1 MNADV
6 SFGRWLEKRRKALDL
21 TREEL
26 AQKVGCSVSGLR
38 KIENDARHPSK
49 QLAELLALAL
59 DIPEGQ
65 RRAFLRVARGELSL
79 DKVPASLPLPN
90 LELLQPP
97 TAFSKHIPIP
107 PTPLIGRETELAALR
122 QMLGDPQ
129 CRLMTLVGP
138 GGSGKSRLAIE
149 VARNSDIPSLG
160 GVAFVPLAGVGSTD
174 LILPAI
180 ASALDFKF
188 DDPRE
193 PYEQLLKYLKEKQM
207 VLILDNLEYLLDGA
221 GIISEMIEY
230 APNVKV
236 LCTSREQLNLHGE
249 WVFEVKGLS
258 VPQSA
263 EGTQFDDSSAV
274 RLFLQRANQ
283 VKATLSL
290 KNEDRAAIVRIC
302 KLVEGMPLAIELS
315 AVWTRTLSFQEIAL
329 EIEKNLDFLSTNMR
343 DIPERHRSL
352 RAVFD
357 HSWRRLSKEERE
369 VLMKLTVFQGGFTRE
384 LAEQVANAN
393 LTMLSALIMK
403 SLVHRLNEQ
412 RYDLHEAIRQYGLI
426 QLELAHSVEQT
437 RAVHLQTF
445 IHLAETLEP
454 ELSQSEQHRWLA
466 YLEIEH
472 DNFRAALRWAFDS
485 GDIVSSLRLTGALW
499 RFWFMHSHFIEGSQW
514 LERALQNAD
523 PGADPALRAKVLN
536 GAGLLAYYQNYF
548 DQAKS
553 KLEECLALQSHL
565 SEYDIAYAQMTIA
578 YIAHDQLDFT
588 RAASLYAEA
597 LQRFRR
603 LNDAY
608 GIIRALN
615 CQGVLAFDMGNL
627 DTAARLFSECL
638 ALARERKD
646 KGNMALAITNLGW
659 TAALQGDEMAIG
671 LCQEAMRSYHEL
683 GNKLGIAFCLEGVGA
698 GCILVSQLERAVQLF
713 SAANILRKT
722 IAAFLGGT
730 HALHVEAM
738 LQRARNALP
747 KETFVS
753 AWARGEALSLEQAIE
768 LALASS

>member
-1 MNADV
+1 MEV
-6 SFGRWLEKRRKALDL
+6 EISFGLWLQKRRKALDL

-59 DIPEGQ
+59 NIPADE
-65 RRAFLRVARGELSL
+65 RPAFLTIARRGLSL
-79 DKVPASLPLPN
+79 ERSKFQTPLPSLNLLHPPATFSRHMPVPA
-90 LELLQPP
+90 
-97 TAFSKHIPIP
+97 
-107 PTPLIGRETELAALR
+107 TPLIGRETELAALR
-122 QMLGDPQ
+122 QMLGDSQ
-129 CRLMTLVGP
+129 CRLITLVGP
-138 GGSGKSRLAIE
+138 GGSGKTRLAIE
-149 VARNSDIPSLG
+149 VACNSDIPSPDS
-160 GVAFVPLAGVGSTD
+160 VAFVPLAGVGSTD
-174 LILPAI
+174 LIIPAI
-180 ASALDFKF
+180 ASALDFTF
-188 DDPRE
+188 DGPNELHR
-193 PYEQLLKYLKEKQM
+193 QLLNHLKEKQTF
-207 VLILDNLEYLLDGA
+207 LILDNLEHLLDGV
-221 GIISEMIEY
+221 GIISDMIEY
-230 APNVKV
+230 APKVKV

-249 WVFEVKGLS
+249 WVFEVRGLP
-258 VPQSA
+258 VPPSA
-263 EGTQFDDSSAV
+263 EGPQFDHSSAV
-274 RLFLQRANQ
+274 RLFLQRASQ
-283 VKATLSL
+283 VKAIRTLR
-290 KNEDRAAIVRIC
+290 NEDRAAIVRIC

-315 AVWTRTLSFQEIAL
+315 AVWTRTLSLQEIAL
-329 EIEKNLDFLSTNMR
+329 EIEKGLDFLSTNMR

-357 HSWRRLSKEERE
+357 HSWRRLSNEERE
-369 VLMKLTVFQGGFTRE
+369 VLMQLTVFQGGFTRE

-393 LTMLSALIMK
+393 LSMLSALIMK
-403 SLVHRLNEQ
+403 SLVHRLDEQ
-412 RYDLHEAIRQYGLI
+412 RYDLHEAIRQYGSI
-426 QLELAHSVEQT
+426 QLELAHKVEQT

-445 IHLAETLEP
+445 VHLAETIEP

-485 GDIVSSLRLTGALW
+485 GDIESSLRLTVALW
-499 RFWFMHSHFIEGSQW
+499 RFWFIHSHFIEGSQW
-514 LERALQNAD
+514 LEKALQSTD
-523 PGADPALRAKVLN
+523 PGANPALRAKVLN
-536 GAGLLAYYQNYF
+536 GAGLLAYYQNNF

-565 SEYDIAYAQMTIA
+565 SEHDIAYAQMTIA
-578 YIAHDQLDFT
+578 YIVHDQFDFT

-597 LQRFRR
+597 LRRFRR

-627 DTAARLFSECL
+627 DTAASLFNECL
-638 ALARERKD
+638 VLARERKD
-646 KGNMALAITNLGW
+646 RGNMALAITNLGW
-659 TAALQGDEMAIG
+659 TAALRGDETAMG
-671 LCQEAMRSYHEL
+671 LCQEGMRLYHEL

-698 GCILVSQLERAVQLF
+698 GCILVDQSERAVQLF
-713 SAANILRKT
+713 SAANILRQT
-722 IAAFLGGT
+722 IATLLGGT

-738 LQRARNALP
+738 LQRARNALS

-768 LALASS
+768 LALVSS